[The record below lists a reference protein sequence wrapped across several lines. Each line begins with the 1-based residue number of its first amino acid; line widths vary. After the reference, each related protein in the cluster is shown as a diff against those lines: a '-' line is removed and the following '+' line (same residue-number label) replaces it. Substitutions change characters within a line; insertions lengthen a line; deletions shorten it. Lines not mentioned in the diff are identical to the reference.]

1 MHRAKWSKCML
12 MLIWVIPVLLIPAA
26 LVTSPTMVNAAEVS
40 QIKLCVNPSGLTRVP
55 GANETCR
62 PSEKLVKWD
71 LSGSQDGSGSQ
82 GGALTVIDRLGNTVG
97 PLVQSNA
104 VVLTVGGTR
113 LLLGVKADGPFN
125 FAGALTLFYQAS
137 NCPLGGE
144 LIQLTGTNNFVLPA
158 LYLAGTTGY
167 YGDIG
172 SQLYTG
178 GVASRKSYDAT
189 LGQFNNCLNISSTG
203 QFMPA
208 KSVSL
213 PAFALPFSIK

>member
-1 MHRAKWSKCML
+1 MERVQSRMFIL
-12 MLIWVIPVLLIPAA
+12 SWVLPIIPLLA
-26 LVTSPTMVNAAEVS
+26 LLGRPTMVNAAGAS
-40 QIKLCVNPSGLTRVP
+40 QLYACVNPSGNARIVSAIEKCP
-55 GANETCR
+55 
-62 PSEKLVKWD
+62 PSEKLVKWAV
-71 LSGSQDGSGSQ
+71 SGSQDDSGSQ
-82 GGALTVIDRLGNTVG
+82 EGTLTVVDFYGKTVG

-158 LYLAGTTGY
+158 LYLASTTGY

-172 SQLYTG
+172 SPLYTG
-178 GVASRKSYDAT
+178 GVASRKSYDTA
-189 LGQFNNCLNISSTG
+189 LGQFTNCLNISSTG

-208 KSVSL
+208 RTVSL
-213 PAFALPFSIK
+213 PAFARPFSIK